1 MLRKNPKRI
10 TFLAP
15 IVTYFFTFCE
25 GTGHC
30 SYAILPAIAEIA
42 RGAGIRPERPMSIA
56 VIASQQA
63 VTASPIAA
71 ATASLLSIISGANV
85 SLIQIILCSFPAT
98 FVACMIG
105 ALIMSRYG
113 KELNVDPEYQFRL
126 KLGMVEPPTGKE
138 EADNFEPAPCAKG
151 SVAIF
156 LVFFAIILLVG
167 VVDAIRPSWTDA
179 TGNTTYLSMI
189 AAVEMLMLLCS
200 AIIIIY
206 MVIKLGKE
214 SVQKITKG
222 SVWEA
227 GTGAVVAI
235 FGVAWMGDTFFQAN
249 KEFITNS
256 IANVVSEMPWLFA
269 IALFALSI
277 LLFSQAATVRT
288 LMPLGVS
295 LGIPAPLLVGMFP
308 AVNGYFFI
316 PNYPTCV
323 AAINFDR
330 TGTTHIGKYVLNHSF
345 MLPGMV
351 VTSLSVIFGIGLSC
365 IFIGF

>member
-1 MLRKNPKRI
+1 M
-10 TFLAP
+10 
-15 IVTYFFTFCE
+15 
-25 GTGHC
+25 
-30 SYAILPAIAEIA
+30 PAIAEIA

-71 ATASLLSIISGANV
+71 ATASLLSILSGADI

-105 ALIMSRYG
+105 AFIQSKIG
-113 KELNVDPEYQFRL
+113 KELDDDPVYQERL
-126 KLGMVEPPTGKE
+126 KQGLVEPPSDASEVDDFKPT
-138 EADNFEPAPCAKG
+138 ACAKG
-151 SVAIF
+151 SVIIF
-156 LVFFAIILLVG
+156 LIFFAVILLVG
-167 VVDAIRPSWTDA
+167 VVDFIRPSWTDA

-189 AAVEMLMLLCS
+189 AAVEMLMLLCA
-200 AIIIIY
+200 AIIILY
-206 MVIKLGKE
+206 MMKKEGKE
-214 SVQKITKG
+214 SIAKIPKG

-256 IANVVSEMPWLFA
+256 IADVVSQMPWLFA

-351 VTSLSVIFGIGLSC
+351 VTILSVVFGIGLATVV
-365 IFIGF
+365 IGF